1 MLLLIFIVQ
10 NDRVAGTSYLGV
22 HGHIPLGV
30 APLPT
35 AIFGVILVV
44 LCGTATII
52 QLRIAAHH
60 HRRAG
65 ARHAAAAQ
73 GQTRPARHRYR
84 ADAMSVTAGIRGSG
98 SPVPCP
104 YAASAWPARRQPG

>member
-1 MLLLIFIVQ
+1 VLLLIFIVQ
-10 NDRVAGTSYLGV
+10 NDRIAGTSYLGV

-65 ARHAAAAQ
+65 ARATPPRRK
-73 GQTRPARHRYR
+73 GRRVRPATGTGLMRCR
-84 ADAMSVTAGIRGSG
+84 
-98 SPVPCP
+98 
-104 YAASAWPARRQPG
+104 